1 MTNNET
7 TAIIVFSDGQTYE
20 TITPNDGALLLFPTE
35 ESLDEVFNDE
45 IDAVD
50 AKTVRPDIRLDLKNL
65 NEMMNAKGEIDVL
78 RKAGYFQDGEDALSL
93 LAGVD
98 SLKMDLESAT
108 KFANACAAS
117 ADAMTKKIA
126 DLESKV
132 AVLESRIR
140 SMGGS
145 V

>member
-7 TAIIVFSDGQTYE
+7 IAIIVFSDGQTYE
-20 TITPNDGALLLFPTE
+20 TITPNEGALLLFPTE

-65 NEMMNAKGEIDVL
+65 NEMMKAKGEIDVL

-98 SLKMDLESAT
+98 SLNMDLESAT

-117 ADAMTKKIA
+117 ADAMAKKIA